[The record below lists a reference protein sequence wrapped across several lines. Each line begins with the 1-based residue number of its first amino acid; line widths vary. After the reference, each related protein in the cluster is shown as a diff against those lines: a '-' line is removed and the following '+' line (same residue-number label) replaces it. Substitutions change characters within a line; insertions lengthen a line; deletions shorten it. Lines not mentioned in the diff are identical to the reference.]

1 MLQRPLLRAPKSVTS
16 LRSRIAGGP
25 PVRRAL
31 LLGAAGAL
39 VFVDYGAHF
48 DFAFPPGPVLAMQLE
63 EPGAAFKRRFLIGI
77 LENCVAADHFL
88 GFRERAIGDANFS
101 GGETHT
107 GARVRAAQLA
117 ACDEHSAFPALCA
130 ELAHRLQEC
139 GWRGPCGGNASNE
152 HHVTHKGSLLFA
164 ANSEKSFRRPKCPEA
179 LSTCTSNDAR

>member
-1 MLQRPLLRAPKSVTS
+1 MRLSD
-16 LRSRIAGGP
+16 
-25 PVRRAL
+25 AL

-77 LENCVAADHFL
+77 LENCVATDHFL
-88 GFRERAIGDANFS
+88 GFRKRAIDDADFS

-139 GWRGPCGGNASNE
+139 GRRGPAGA
-152 HHVTHKGSLLFA
+152 TL
-164 ANSEKSFRRPKCPEA
+164 R
-179 LSTCTSNDAR
+179 TSII

>member
-1 MLQRPLLRAPKSVTS
+1 MLQRPPLRAPKSYVAAITH
-16 LRSRIAGGP
+16 RRRTACEA
-25 PVRRAL
+25 VRRAL

-101 GGETHT
+101 GGETH
-107 GARVRAAQLA
+107 
-117 ACDEHSAFPALCA
+117 
-130 ELAHRLQEC
+130 
-139 GWRGPCGGNASNE
+139 
-152 HHVTHKGSLLFA
+152 
-164 ANSEKSFRRPKCPEA
+164 
-179 LSTCTSNDAR
+179 